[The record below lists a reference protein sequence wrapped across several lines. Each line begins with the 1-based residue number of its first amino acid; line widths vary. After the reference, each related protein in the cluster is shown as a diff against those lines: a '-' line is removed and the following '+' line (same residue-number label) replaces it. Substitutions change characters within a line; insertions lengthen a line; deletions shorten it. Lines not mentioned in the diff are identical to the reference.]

1 MKTSFIVVH
10 NGVPKSDPKSQNR
23 TAFNE
28 ASFKAL
34 FWLNLSLDSEWK
46 APNYP
51 IPVVTKQWSF
61 RILQQANIAVQ
72 HFTAIILSRK
82 KEKFDALFIKE
93 AFFKQVYQAT
103 TYIYICAKMI
113 NNQLLYQQT
122 YKLTESQFSFTL
134 AGQIAR
140 QWDCY
145 VCCLIS
151 RIQDE

>member
-10 NGVPKSDPKSQNR
+10 NGVPNQTQKVRIEQLSMKPLLKHYSGLIYLNSQ
-23 TAFNE
+23 
-28 ASFKAL
+28 
-34 FWLNLSLDSEWK
+34 WK

-51 IPVVTKQWSF
+51 IPVVTKQWPF